1 MKKFLYITMVLVI
14 SLSFVACGSKT
25 TTDASNDSKATTTT
39 PAKTPV
45 KAKITYTK
53 NLAYLPSYSG
63 VQAAK
68 YTAKTKK
75 ALATSKY
82 TLKNTTD
89 AKVFTNYLAILKQDG
104 WTITGSTKSTV
115 IFAKKGTHTA
125 NIIIQKT
132 GKDVILMISS
142 K

>member
-25 TTDASNDSKATTTT
+25 TADASKTSIATSTT
-39 PAKTPV
+39 PAKT
-45 KAKITYTK
+45 KITYTK
-53 NLAYLPSYSG
+53 DLAYLPTYTG
-63 VQAAK
+63 VQSAK

-75 ALATSKY
+75 ALDTSTY

-89 AKVFTNYLAILKQDG
+89 VKVFNDYQAILKQDG
-104 WTITGSTKSTV
+104 WTITEAKKSYSV
-115 IFAKKGTHTA
+115 NAKKGTHMA
-125 NIIIQKT
+125 IILIQKT
-132 GKDVILMISS
+132 AKDVILTIMS

>member
-25 TTDASNDSKATTTT
+25 TTDASKTSKAATTT
-39 PAKTPV
+39 P
-45 KAKITYTK
+45 AKITYTK
-53 NLAYLPSYSG
+53 DLAYLPTYNG
-63 VQAAK
+63 VKSAK

-75 ALATSKY
+75 TLATSKY

-89 AKVFTNYLAILKQDG
+89 VKVFNDYQAILKKDG
-104 WTITGSTKSTV
+104 WTITGATKSTT
-115 IFAKKGTHTA
+115 IFAKKGTHIA
-125 NIIIQKT
+125 NIIVQKM
-132 GKDVILMISS
+132 GKDKDVILMISS

>member
-25 TTDASNDSKATTTT
+25 TTDASKTTT
-39 PAKTPV
+39 PVAATTP
-45 KAKITYTK
+45 AKITYTK
-53 NLAYLPSYSG
+53 DLAYLPTYNG
-63 VQAAK
+63 VKTAT

-75 ALATSKY
+75 TLATSKY
-82 TLKNTTD
+82 TLKSTTD
-89 AKVFTNYLAILKQDG
+89 VKVFNDYQSILKQDG
-104 WTITGSTKSTV
+104 WTITGTTKST
-115 IFAKKGTHTA
+115 ILLAKKGTHIA
-125 NIIIQKT
+125 NIIVQKM